1 MAEVASDAIDLA
13 RQLESLREQQRAVG
27 EVLRS
32 VARADGLE
40 TVLHAV
46 VESAARLCDA
56 NYGEVHLVDGDNL
69 RFAVGHGGPDELYE
83 YERSHPHPRAG
94 DRASMNGR
102 VVLTGDVVHI
112 PDILADPDYLWPAAA
127 EAGVRAMLGAP
138 LVVEGELVGV
148 FNLVRTEPRPYSQ
161 EQIDLLRTFADQAAI
176 AVWNARLIEAVER
189 QRTEMA
195 RFVSPAVAQLISSSE
210 GERMLAGHRGY
221 VTVLFCDLRGFTAF
235 TQTAEPEEMFEVLGA
250 YHAALGALIN
260 IHHGTLEH
268 FAGDGVM
275 VFFNDPAPVDDHE
288 LEAINFALALLDR
301 VASLEEGWRKRG
313 FRLGLGIG
321 IAAGYAT
328 LGRIGYEGRY
338 DYAALGTVTNLAS
351 RLSSEAAAGQ
361 ILVSERVFAAVEGR
375 VLAEPPAELQLKGFR
390 EPITAYQVTGQTATA
405 SS

>member
-1 MAEVASDAIDLA
+1 MADATPDVRELT
-13 RQLESLREQQRAVG
+13 RELEALREQHRAVG

-40 TVLHAV
+40 TVLHTL

-56 NYGEVHLVDGDNL
+56 EFGEVHLVEGDKL
-69 RFAVGHGGPDELYE
+69 RFAVGHGGPEQLYE
-83 YERSHPHPRAG
+83 YERANPHPRAG
-94 DRASMNGR
+94 DRSSMNGR
-102 VVLTGDVVHI
+102 VLLTRDVVHI
-112 PDILADPDYLWPAAA
+112 PDILTDPDYSWPASAD
-127 EAGVRAMLGAP
+127 AGVRTLLGAP
-138 LVVEGELVGV
+138 LVVEEELVGV

-189 QRTEMA
+189 QRSELA
-195 RFVSPAVAQLISSSE
+195 RFVSPAVAQLLSSPE
-210 GERMLAGHRGY
+210 GELLLAGHRGY
-221 VTVLFCDLRGFTAF
+221 VTVLFCDLRGFTTF

-250 YHAALGALIN
+250 YHAALGELITR
-260 IHHGTLEH
+260 HHGTLEH

-288 LEAINFALALLDR
+288 LVAVTFALAMLER
-301 VASLEEGWRKRG
+301 VARLEEGWRKRG
-313 FRLGLGIG
+313 FRLGVGIG

-338 DYAALGTVTNLAS
+338 DYAALGTVSNLAS

-361 ILVSERVFAAVEGR
+361 ILASERVFAAVEGR
-375 VLAEPPAELQLKGFR
+375 VVAEPAAELQLKGFHG
-390 EPITAYQVTGQTATA
+390 PVTAYRIERLAK
-405 SS
+405 